1 MEPVKPHELFST
13 ITYTGTGTDV
23 PPSIGFNPD
32 LVWTKP
38 RRVDEARMT
47 ITHLANAKAVDKL
60 NHAIQ
65 CMLQV
70 LSPKQKKAFVSLYME
85 KKDES

>member
-1 MEPVKPHELFST
+1 MEPSKLHGMFSPVM
-13 ITYTGTGTDV
+13 YAGTGVDRDSRPIPV
-23 PPSIGFNPD
+23 GFKD
-32 LVWTKP
+32 ELKLDASSAWT
-38 RRVDEARMT
+38 MT
-47 ITHLANAKAVDKL
+47 HMASSKDVDKL

-85 KKDES
+85 KKDAS